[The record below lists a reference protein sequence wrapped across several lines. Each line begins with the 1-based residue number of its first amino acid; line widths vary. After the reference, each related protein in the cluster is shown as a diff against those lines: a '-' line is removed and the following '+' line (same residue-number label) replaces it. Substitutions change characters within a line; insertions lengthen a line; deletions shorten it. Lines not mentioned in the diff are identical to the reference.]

1 MILSPADILYRNLG
15 IQTVVNETSKKE
27 KFLRKK
33 YIGVLRWE
41 STSVRVIII
50 KFPVTLKRQVRN
62 RKMKSRICSCGSFV
76 SPRRMKV
83 VIAVCFLTTEFWNLS
98 NWQVKIKE
106 ILWEGWYMN
115 SVAKHFAVTAKQTSL
130 YLLIPSH
137 QSTFLYAF
145 TLVYI

>member
-62 RKMKSRICSCGSFV
+62 RKMKSRSSSSKTV
-76 SPRRMKV
+76 
-83 VIAVCFLTTEFWNLS
+83 NLS
-98 NWQVKIKE
+98 GCPSMWRN
-106 ILWEGWYMN
+106 Y
-115 SVAKHFAVTAKQTSL
+115 SSL
-130 YLLIPSH
+130 
-137 QSTFLYAF
+137 T
-145 TLVYI
+145 

>member
-15 IQTVVNETSKKE
+15 IQPVVNETSKKE
-27 KFLRKK
+27 KFLRKR

-50 KFPVTLKRQVRN
+50 KFPVTLKRQMRN

-83 VIAVCFLTTEFWNLS
+83 VIAVCFLTTEF
-98 NWQVKIKE
+98 
-106 ILWEGWYMN
+106 
-115 SVAKHFAVTAKQTSL
+115 
-130 YLLIPSH
+130 
-137 QSTFLYAF
+137 
-145 TLVYI
+145 

>member
-83 VIAVCFLTTEFWNLS
+83 VIAVWFFTTEF
-98 NWQVKIKE
+98 
-106 ILWEGWYMN
+106 
-115 SVAKHFAVTAKQTSL
+115 
-130 YLLIPSH
+130 
-137 QSTFLYAF
+137 
-145 TLVYI
+145 